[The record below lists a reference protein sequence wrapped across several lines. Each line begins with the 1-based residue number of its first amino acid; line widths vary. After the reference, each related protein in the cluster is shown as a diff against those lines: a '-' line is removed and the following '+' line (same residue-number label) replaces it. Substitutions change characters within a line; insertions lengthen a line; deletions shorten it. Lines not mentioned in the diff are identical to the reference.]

1 MGTPMAPNYA
11 NLFMDNFEQNLLR
24 DYSKKS
30 GLSPSVWFRFIDDI
44 FFIWNG
50 NKDSQ
55 DHFISLTQNYSKPK
69 NMKAKIKFE
78 IHLSINKVLFLD
90 VTVFLKHGKLRTTL
104 FTKHTDSHFYL
115 NTSSCH
121 PSRVLKNIPKGQFI

>member
-50 NKDSQ
+50 NKDS
-55 DHFISLTQNYSKPK
+55 
-69 NMKAKIKFE
+69 
-78 IHLSINKVLFLD
+78 
-90 VTVFLKHGKLRTTL
+90 
-104 FTKHTDSHFYL
+104 
-115 NTSSCH
+115 
-121 PSRVLKNIPKGQFI
+121 